1 MPFRKA
7 MARVAANPI
16 SVSRQ
21 GVYSRLKKRI
31 LSGKLKKGQRLSYD
45 GVVRDFNIS
54 RRAAHKVISQLKK
67 DGLLVSKD
75 KKGSFVV

>member
-1 MPFRKA
+1 MPFGKA

-31 LSGKLKKGQRLSYD
+31 PSDKLKKGQRLSYD
-45 GVVRDFNIS
+45 GVVHEFSIS
-54 RRAAHKVISQLKK
+54 RWAAHKVISQLKK
-67 DGLLVSKD
+67 DGLLVSGD
-75 KKGSFVV
+75 KTGSFVV